1 MDHESHN
8 PLDLAHLFG
17 HVQDAEHFEVAKT
30 RLIPDGKIHVPQ
42 PLKGLTGDETLWEAH
57 TGNPLIDNTV
67 APLDLHLT
75 KFMVLEVIAALLI
88 GVVFIRLANKMAH
101 GDRLKGAAWNMLEAM
116 LVYIRNEVARP
127 AIGGHDADRFV
138 PLLWTM
144 FFFVLVCNLLGLVP
158 WAGSAT
164 GALATTGA
172 LALVTFCHGVGS
184 AWHEK
189 VGLCRFLEAQV
200 PHMDVPFGLS
210 LILVLFIFAIELL
223 GLVNKHF
230 VLAVRLLANMFAGHL
245 VVGTIIAFIAAT
257 SGSLAWWGVMR
268 RPASWERRRSICWN
282 CLWPSCRPT
291 SLRSCRRCL
300 LAGMAVHPH

>member
-8 PLDLAHLFG
+8 PLDPAHLFG

-57 TGNPLIDNTV
+57 TGNPLIDNTI

-101 GDRLKGAAWNMLEAM
+101 GDRPKGRAWNMLEAM

-172 LALVTFCHGVGS
+172 LALVTFATVLGAGMKKLGF
-184 AWHEK
+184 AGFWK
-189 VGLCRFLEAQV
+189 AQV

-210 LILVLFIFAIELL
+210 LILVPFIFAIELL
-223 GLVNKHF
+223 GLVIKHF

-257 SGSLAWWGVMR
+257 SGSLAWWGVM
-268 RPASWERRRSICWN
+268 PASV
-282 CLWPSCRPT
+282 LGAT
-291 SLRSCRRCL
+291 ALDL
-300 LAGMAVHPH
+300 LELFVAFLQAYIFTFLSALFIGMAVHPH